1 MPRCPD
7 AQKPRCPDD
16 QTYINP
22 GPPCTE
28 LNEQECFN
36 QEFAQLIKMKNSY
49 KDDDHVIEV
58 SLPIPLPKKISKN
71 NTKNPTKYN
80 YYRYQGSLTTPN
92 CNEVVIWSI
101 FEEVIL
107 IDFGQM
113 KKVENFRDN
122 LKRNNRDLQGLN
134 FRNVSSF
141 SYEVSGGKKIT
152 FSWFMIV
159 IFAGILTGK

>member
-1 MPRCPD
+1 
-7 AQKPRCPDD
+7 
-16 QTYINP
+16 
-22 GPPCTE
+22 
-28 LNEQECFN
+28 
-36 QEFAQLIKMKNSY
+36 MKNSY
-49 KDDDHVIEV
+49 KDDDHLIEV
-58 SLPIPLPKKISKN
+58 SLPIPLPKKFSKN
-71 NTKNPTKYN
+71 KTKTK

-101 FEEVIL
+101 FEDPIL

-141 SYEVSGGKKIT
+141 SYEVSGGEKFT